1 MEERYMKTKKIIIIT
16 MCTLICIMAVGY
28 AAFATQLTING
39 TANIESTW
47 KVEFTN
53 IAEGLKT
60 SGVTIKNPPTA
71 KGTTATFDVDL
82 TSPGN
87 YIIYKITVTNN
98 GTLNAIINDITAS
111 ETGSDAIK
119 FVIAGIKKGD
129 KLASKASTTFNILIN
144 YNNSVTS
151 QPTITNNKLTVDINY
166 VQDVGQTI
174 TSEDVE
180 VVTTVLG
187 PRILKDNTVRDNINT
202 TFTAGLYEVNQD
214 TENNKKTYVFSGPVV
229 NNYVSFAGLTW
240 RIVRINEDGSIRII
254 LNESAGRTPFNTK
267 PTTYYFN
274 PLVGYM
280 YGTLG
285 STSISSA
292 HANVNSSTAK
302 TYLDDWYVTNLSSY
316 SSYIADAGFCG
327 DRTYTSGTPLGNF
340 AATYAQSTTLAC
352 PQESDLY
359 TTTTSTNGN
368 KALTYPI
375 GLISS
380 SEFNYTRKAGN
391 TFLPLTSTDG
401 FWTMTPSKYDN
412 APYVEGIYRGGLQ
425 DVEVS
430 STIYSVLPV
439 ISLKDNVLISSGNG
453 SSTNPYVI
461 QTN

>member
-1 MEERYMKTKKIIIIT
+1 MEEKYMKTKKIIIIT

-28 AAFATQLTING
+28 AAFATQLTISG
-39 TANIESTW
+39 TSNIESTW

-60 SGVTIKNPPTA
+60 NGVTIKNPPTA
-71 KGTTATFDVDL
+71 SGTTATFDVDL
-82 TSPGN
+82 TSPGDT
-87 YIIYKITVTNN
+87 IIYRITVTNN

-119 FVIAGIKKGD
+119 FQITGIKKGD
-129 KLASKASTTFNILIN
+129 KLASKATTTFSVSII
-144 YNNSVTS
+144 YDNSVTS
-151 QPTITNNKLTVDINY
+151 QPTTTNNKLTVDINY

-180 VVTTVLG
+180 VVTSVLSK
-187 PRILKDNTVRDNINT
+187 RILKDNTVNTIDINVIT
-202 TFTAGLYEVNQD
+202 GAGLYEVSKD

-240 RIVRINEDGSIRII
+240 RILRINEDGSIRII
-254 LNESAGRTPFNTK
+254 LNESAGRTPFNAQSTS
-267 PTTYYFN
+267 YFN

-280 YGTLG
+280 YGTA
-285 STSISSA
+285 TSSNVTQA

-302 TYLDDWYVTNLSSY
+302 IYLDDWYVTNLSSY

-359 TTTTSTNGN
+359 TTTTSTKGN

-380 SEFNYTRKAGN
+380 AEFNYTKKAGN

-412 APYVEGIYRGGLQ
+412 APYVEGIYRGGLL